1 MTRCPP
7 RQTLVLLSQCLA
19 ASDAALSSGDMAKLA
34 HISRGYAKAGMAHLA
49 SLGAARR
56 VPADDPRRPA
66 GRHGLEAHWTRT
78 ELTLQ
83 PLADSTSAPLPRE
96 RGLVSDDAVC
106 TVFDALLDGPASVT
120 VLTEITCLSHE
131 TLRKALL
138 AMYGRG
144 EVEVLD
150 VHDARRP
157 PLGPHHRVWAVVRC
171 APAAKAPVATAGVQ
185 P

>member
-1 MTRCPP
+1 
-7 RQTLVLLSQCLA
+7 
-19 ASDAALSSGDMAKLA
+19 
-34 HISRGYAKAGMAHLA
+34 
-49 SLGAARR
+49 
-56 VPADDPRRPA
+56 
-66 GRHGLEAHWTRT
+66 
-78 ELTLQ
+78 
-83 PLADSTSAPLPRE
+83 
-96 RGLVSDDAVC
+96 LVSDDAVC